1 MTKRISEL
9 PAAAAISDA
18 DEFEVNQGGASRKAT
33 RAQIVGGLA
42 GAAHQHGLADIT
54 DGGALAALDS
64 VGAAQ
69 IDAAAFASQADA
81 IAGIDNAKIM
91 TPLRTAEAIAAA
103 PPAAH
108 QHSLADLTDSG
119 ALAAL
124 DIVGTAE
131 IDDAAYASQPEA
143 VAGSDNSK
151 IMTALRTAE
160 AIAALAP
167 EHQHTLS
174 DITDAGTLAALDLI
188 GAGEIEPNAVTS
200 GKIVA
205 GAVTMDKLAD
215 QAVVASKLATNAVT
229 ETKIASAAVTEAKIA
244 DGAVTQSK
252 IVASAYAS
260 QGEAV
265 AGTDN
270 AKLMTPLRTAEA
282 IAVLAATHQHTL
294 ADIAD
299 SGALAALD
307 IVGTGEVDAAAYAS
321 HAEATAGTDGAKLMT
336 PLRTAQAITARAARP
351 FSPILDEEDYSST
364 PFAVTDSGNQ
374 RRYFLDAH
382 DHIIEFPAGLAADPA
397 AYGVFTAPPGNPL
410 TLRRAADSGV
420 SINGVASNV
429 YTWVVPAGGTVEWQ
443 VRATNTIELRG
454 DTTAE
459 QLLVGPL
466 DANDQTIARPHL
478 IDVTEGYADAGS
490 KSGAASFDYEAG
502 GWQKC
507 VAVGDLTSVAV
518 ANAPTSGRVGSLT
531 LEIHQD
537 GTGNRSIAWGAAFRF
552 PGGAGSAL
560 STAANAIDIFTLT
573 TRDGGTTWY
582 VFEGGKAFA
591 A

>member
-9 PAAAAISDA
+9 PAAGTISDT
-18 DEFEVNQGGASRKAT
+18 DEFELNQAGASRKAT
-33 RAQIVGGLA
+33 WAQIVGGLA
-42 GAAHQHGLADIT
+42 GAAHQHTLAD
-54 DGGALAALDS
+54 
-64 VGAAQ
+64 V
-69 IDAAAFASQADA
+69 
-81 IAGIDNAKIM
+81 
-91 TPLRTAEAIAAA
+91 
-103 PPAAH
+103 
-108 QHSLADLTDSG
+108 TDSG

-143 VAGSDNSK
+143 LAGTDNSK

-167 EHQHTLS
+167 EHQHTLA
-174 DITDAGTLAALDLI
+174 DITDAGTLASLDLI
-188 GAGEIEPNAVTS
+188 GAGEIGPNAVTS

-215 QAVVASKLATNAVT
+215 QAVVASKLASNAVT
-229 ETKIASAAVTEAKIA
+229 ETKIASAAVTQAKIA

-260 QGEAV
+260 EADAV
-265 AGTDN
+265 AGTDD

-282 IAVLAATHQHTL
+282 IAVLAAAHQHTL
-294 ADIAD
+294 ADVTD

-307 IVGTGEVDAAAYAS
+307 TVGTGEVDAAAYAS
-321 HAEATAGTDGAKLMT
+321 QAEAAAGTDGAKLMT
-336 PLRTAQAITARAARP
+336 PLRTAQAITAQAGRP
-351 FSPILDEEDYSST
+351 FSPILDEEDYSSIPYT
-364 PFAVTDSGNQ
+364 VTDTGNQ
-374 RRYFLDAH
+374 QRYFLDAH
-382 DHIIEFPAGLAADPA
+382 DHIIEFPAGLATDPA
-397 AYGVFTAPPGNPL
+397 AYGVFSAPPGNTL

-429 YTWVVPAGGTVEWQ
+429 YAWVVPAGGTVEWQ

-478 IDVTEGYADAGS
+478 IDVTEGYADAGN
-490 KSGAASFDYEAG
+490 KSGAASFDYGAG

-507 VAVGDLTSVAV
+507 VAVGDVTSVAV
-518 ANAPTSGRVGSLT
+518 TNPPISGRVGSLT

-537 GTGNRSIAWGAAFRF
+537 GTGNRTIAWGVAFRF

-582 VFEGGKAFA
+582 VFEGGKAFTA
-591 A
+591 